1 MLFDSF
7 LIDGSLIKQPFGI
20 TYLVICHKLQPKI
33 KKNVVEKSIVLRD
46 NL

>member
-1 MLFDSF
+1 MLLDSF

-33 KKNVVEKSIVLRD
+33 KKKCSGEVHSS
-46 NL
+46 